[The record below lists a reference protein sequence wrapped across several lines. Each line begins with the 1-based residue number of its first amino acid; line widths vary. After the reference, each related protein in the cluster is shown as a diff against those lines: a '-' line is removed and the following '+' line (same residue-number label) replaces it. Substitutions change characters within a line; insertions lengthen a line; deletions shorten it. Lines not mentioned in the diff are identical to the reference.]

1 MTLAPTSNAFDAN
14 ARAALADP
22 VLQSALARFAPGI
35 TSHRRHALGR
45 LPEFEALRDAAAAI
59 RRRVLA
65 DLPAWLEAFETAAVA
80 QGARVHWAR
89 DADEATRII
98 VDLAKAEGARTVTKA
113 KSMVSEEIGLNAA
126 LEAAGVTPIETDLGE
141 YIIQLAGEPPSHII
155 GPALHKT
162 AGQVAELFQQ
172 HHGGPP
178 REVDKPALVAEARA
192 VLRERYF
199 AADIGITGA
208 NMLIAET
215 GGVVTVT
222 NEGNADLTHSLP
234 RLQVV
239 VASIEKVVPTLAEA
253 MTLVRVLARSATG
266 QEISTFTSFVHGPR
280 KPGETEGPEALH
292 IVLVDNGRS
301 ALMGGPAEEVLAC
314 IRCGACMNHCPVYQA
329 VGGHAYGW
337 VYPGPIG
344 AALDPA
350 LAGLEA
356 TKTLPDAT
364 PMCGRCADV
373 CPVRIP
379 LPKIFRHWR
388 EETVKAGL
396 EPQRQRWMLALWRW
410 FAVRPWLYAPV
421 ADAKVRIIRMLAGGK
436 GSWTK
441 AWTTGAW
448 SKARDLPLPEG
459 ASFQGQWRQEGRP
472 IRPGDL
478 P

>member
-1 MTLAPTSNAFDAN
+1 VTLAPTSNAFDAN

-65 DLPAWLEAFETAAVA
+65 DLPGWLEAFEAAA
-80 QGARVHWAR
+80 TGQGAQVHWAR
-89 DADEATRII
+89 DADEACAIA
-98 VDLAKAEGARTVTKA
+98 VDLARSAGARTVAKA

-141 YIIQLAGEPPSHII
+141 YIIQLAKEPPSHII

-162 AGQVAELFQQ
+162 AAQVAELFEQ

-178 REVDKPALVAEARA
+178 RTTDKPALVAEARA

-215 GGVVTVT
+215 GGIVTVT

-234 RLQVV
+234 RMQLVI
-239 VASIEKVVPTLAEA
+239 ASIEKVVPTLAEA

-266 QEISTFTSFVHGPR
+266 QDISTFTSFVHGPR
-280 KPGETEGPEALH
+280 KAGETEGPEALH
-292 IVLVDNGRS
+292 IILVDNGRS

-356 TKTLPDAT
+356 TKALPDAT

-388 EETVKAGL
+388 EETVKRKL
-396 EPQRQRWMLALWRW
+396 EPARQRWMLGLWRW
-410 FAVRPWLYAPV
+410 FAVRPWLYAPL
-421 ADAKVRIIRMLAGGK
+421 ADAKSRILRALAGRK
-436 GSWTK
+436 GAWRT
-441 AWTTGAW
+441 AWTADAW
-448 SKARDLPLPEG
+448 AQSRDVPLPEG
-459 ASFQGQWRQEGRP
+459 GSFQGAWRQDGRP
-472 IRPGDL
+472 VRAGEL